1 MSLRPKGDRVSV
13 SASAHIG
20 MVKQMRCIC
29 CIKLGRHQVTPTEF
43 HHIRAG
49 GQARNDFLGIPLCED
64 CHRGPNGVELNRTYL
79 NILKLNEWDL
89 LACVIELL
97 SLRVA
102 VLDDHP
108 F

>member
-1 MSLRPKGDRVSV
+1 M
-13 SASAHIG
+13 G
-20 MVKQMRCIC
+20 MVKQMRCVC
-29 CIKLGRHQVTPTEF
+29 CALMGRHQTTPTEF

-79 NILKLNEWDL
+79 KILKLNEWDL
-89 LACVIELL
+89 LALVIKLI
-97 SLRVA
+97 SLRVLVA
-102 VLDDHP
+102 DDAP